1 MYIVLLVV
9 LGVGYF
15 FIFCVSVFTLIHIFH
30 YHENY
35 GIKLMAFLNFLTIFN
50 AIIIYSSLYISS
62 ITIFFSETINIVLWK
77 LSIFSGSIS
86 LLLNTLIF
94 TFLNQYKRVPDFL
107 FLFLITLFGV
117 LIGALILPDSIKMS
131 IDISDPPPFFIID
144 PSQINYNYNII
155 TGLLLS
161 IFQGSNVIYYFII
174 SFLIHNKARDR
185 KLTKDLI
192 RNTIFFPIPI
202 LMYIFYIFFKF
213 PIFRELHII
222 SLWIIIFGFCVMLL
236 KKPEIFLGLTN
247 KIYYLNIYHKSGIL
261 LYSYKFSK
269 SPNELDAAIW
279 GNILI
284 GINHILSEFVDKRN
298 QIDVLQT
305 KNTDII
311 VNYDDFG
318 FAVVLITNRKNA
330 ILQKLMEKFAL
341 EFKNKYKDELLEIQ
355 DLNKLINVSD
365 FNETRELIEEGFQLY
380 I

>member
-1 MYIVLLVV
+1 MYIILFILL
-9 LGVGYF
+9 GMMYF
-15 FIFCVSVFTLIHIFH
+15 FIFCVSVFTLIHIIH

-94 TFLNQYKRVPDFL
+94 TFLKQYKRVPDFL

-117 LIGALILPDSIKMS
+117 LIGALVLPDSIKMS
-131 IDISDPPPFFIID
+131 IDISDSPPFFIKD
-144 PSQINYNYNII
+144 PSQINYSYNTI
-155 TGLLLS
+155 TGLLIT
-161 IFQGSNVIYYFII
+161 IFQCSNVIYYFII
-174 SFLIHNKARDR
+174 SFLIHKKARDR

-202 LMYIFYIFFKF
+202 LMYIFYIFFRF

-236 KKPEIFLGLTN
+236 KKPEMFLGLTN

-365 FNETRELIEEGFQLY
+365 FKETRELIEKGFKLY

>member
-1 MYIVLLVV
+1 MYIVLFVA

-15 FIFCVSVFTLIHIFH
+15 FIFCVSVFTLIHIIH

-86 LLLNTLIF
+86 LLLITLIF
-94 TFLNQYKRVPDFL
+94 TFLKQYKRVPDFL
-107 FLFLITLFGV
+107 FLILIALFGV
-117 LIGALILPDSIKMS
+117 LIGSLVLPDSIKMS
-131 IDISDPPPFFIID
+131 IDISDSPPFFIID
-144 PSQINYNYNII
+144 PSQINYSYNTI
-155 TGLLLS
+155 TGLLITL
-161 IFQGSNVIYYFII
+161 FQCSNVIYYFII
-174 SFLIHNKARDR
+174 SFLIHKKARDR

-192 RNTIFFPIPI
+192 RNTIFFSIPI

-365 FNETRELIEEGFQLY
+365 FKETRELIEKGFQLY

>member
-1 MYIVLLVV
+1 MYIILFII
-9 LGVGYF
+9 LGMMYF
-15 FIFCVSVFTLIHIFH
+15 FIFCISVFTLIHIIH
-30 YHENY
+30 HHENY

-50 AIIIYSSLYISS
+50 TIIIYSSLYVSS
-62 ITIFFSETINIVLWK
+62 ITLFFSETINIVLWK
-77 LSIFSGSIS
+77 LSIFSGFIS
-86 LLLNTLIF
+86 LLLNTLIY
-94 TFLNQYKRVPDFL
+94 TFLRQYKRVPDFL

-117 LIGALILPDSIKMS
+117 LIGALVLPDSIKMS
-131 IDISDPPPFFIID
+131 IDISDSPPFFILD
-144 PSQINYNYNII
+144 PSQINYSYNII
-155 TGLLLS
+155 TGLLIT
-161 IFQGSNVIYYFII
+161 IFQCLNVIYYFII

-236 KKPEIFLGLTN
+236 KKPEMFLGLTN

-330 ILQKLMEKFAL
+330 ILQKLMEKFAF

-365 FNETRELIEEGFQLY
+365 FKETGELIEKGFQLY

>member
-236 KKPEIFLGLTN
+236 KKPEMFLGLTN